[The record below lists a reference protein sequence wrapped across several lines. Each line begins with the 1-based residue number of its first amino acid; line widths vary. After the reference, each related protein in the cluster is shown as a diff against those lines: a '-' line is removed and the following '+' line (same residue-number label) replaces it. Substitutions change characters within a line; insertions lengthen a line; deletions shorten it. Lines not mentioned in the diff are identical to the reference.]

1 VTPEQ
6 PADRPSD
13 AHTSQT
19 IGSSPFAR
27 RLGLFSASVV
37 VVSGIIGGGI
47 FINPYLVA
55 NLLHTPGLILAAWG
69 AGGVLALC
77 GAFVFAE
84 LSTVIPRVGGQ
95 YAFCREAFGPVF
107 GFLHGWTLLLV
118 ISSGAVAAIA
128 VALADYAIRLTHWP
142 PVIGVPLAAGLLLA
156 LSGYHALGVRPG
168 AVLLNVVTT
177 SKVLVLTAL
186 IVAGLMAVRAPEA
199 APSPVTMD
207 TAALVSAFVA
217 ALFPIMF
224 AYGGWQNLN
233 FVAEEVVNPLR
244 NLPRAI
250 LIGVALVIVVYLSAN
265 LAYLRL
271 LSASGLALTRTPAAD
286 AAAVVWGETGAR
298 LMSVVILVS
307 LFGYL
312 NLALMT
318 APRVF
323 YAMAADG
330 LFFRAVGRVSP
341 RFHAPAVAIL
351 LQGGLGALLALSA
364 TYGKLVSFA
373 VFGDWVFFSLSGV
386 ALLVFRK
393 TLPHASRTL
402 PAPLYPLTPLLFVLS
417 GLGILVN
424 GFITDLP
431 NALGCSALIAIGV
444 PVYFLWVRLWPQ
456 VADKARRIDSPPP
469 VS

>member
-1 VTPEQ
+1 LRAGARIRTAGE
-6 PADRPSD
+6 
-13 AHTSQT
+13 
-19 IGSSPFAR
+19 SPFR
-27 RLGLFSASVV
+27 QRLGLFSASVV

-55 NLLHTPGLILAAWG
+55 RLLHTPGLILAAWT
-69 AGGVLALC
+69 AGGLLSLC

-84 LSTVIPRVGGQ
+84 LSTVMPRVGGQ
-95 YAFCREAFGPVF
+95 YAFFREAFGPLF

-142 PVIGVPLAAGLLLA
+142 SGVGLPLAVGILLA

-186 IVAGLMAVRAPEA
+186 IVGGLWIARSPEPA
-199 APSPVTMD
+199 DLTNPAETPWTVATS
-207 TAALVSAFVA
+207 FVA

-233 FVAEEVVNPLR
+233 FVAEEVIDPLK

-250 LIGVALVIVVYLSAN
+250 LIGVAIVIAVYLGAN
-265 LAYLRL
+265 LAYLRV
-271 LSASGLALTRTPAAD
+271 LSAHGLALTRTPAAD
-286 AAAVVWGETGAR
+286 LAGAVWGEGGAR

-330 LFFRAVGRVSP
+330 LFFRSVGRVSP
-341 RFHAPAVAIL
+341 RFHAPAAAIL
-351 LQGGLGALLALSA
+351 LQGGLAALFALSA
-364 TYGKLVSFA
+364 TYGRLVSFA
-373 VFGDWVFFSLSGV
+373 VFGDWVFFSLAGL
-386 ALLVFRK
+386 ALIAFRQ
-393 TLPHASRTL
+393 TRPHAVRTV
-402 PAPLYPLTPLLFVLS
+402 PAPLYPLTPILFVLS
-417 GLGILVN
+417 GIAILVN

-431 NALGCSALIAIGV
+431 NALGCSALIALGV
-444 PVYFLWVRLWPQ
+444 PVYFVWKRRAAMRHQSDPARL
-456 VADKARRIDSPPP
+456 
-469 VS
+469 

>member
-1 VTPEQ
+1 LREEAHIAT
-6 PADRPSD
+6 ATASD
-13 AHTSQT
+13 
-19 IGSSPFAR
+19 GSPFRR

-55 NLLHTPGLILAAWG
+55 RLLHSPGLILAAWT
-69 AGGVLALC
+69 AGGLLALC

-84 LSTVIPRVGGQ
+84 LSTVMPRVGGQ
-95 YAFCREAFGPVF
+95 YAFFREAFGPLF

-142 PVIGVPLAAGLLLA
+142 AGIGLPLAVGILLA

-186 IVAGLMAVRAPEA
+186 IVGGLWVARSPEPVALAVDA
-199 APSPVTMD
+199 APWGIATS
-207 TAALVSAFVA
+207 FVA

-233 FVAEEVVNPLR
+233 FVAEEVVDPLK

-250 LIGVALVIVVYLSAN
+250 LIGVAIVIAVYLGAN
-265 LAYLRL
+265 LAYLRV
-271 LSASGLALTRTPAAD
+271 LSAHGLALTRTPAAD
-286 AAAVVWGETGAR
+286 LAGAVWGEGGAR

-330 LFFRAVGRVSP
+330 LFFRSVGRVSP
-341 RFHAPAVAIL
+341 RFHAPAAAIL
-351 LQGGLGALLALSA
+351 LQGGLAALFALSA
-364 TYGKLVSFA
+364 TYGRLVSFA
-373 VFGDWVFFSLSGV
+373 VFGDWVFFSLAGL
-386 ALLVFRK
+386 ALIVFRR
-393 TLPHASRTL
+393 TLPHAVRTV
-402 PAPLYPLTPLLFVLS
+402 PAPLYPLTPILFVLS
-417 GLGILVN
+417 GISILVN

-431 NALGCSALIAIGV
+431 NALGCSALIALGV
-444 PVYFLWVRLWPQ
+444 PVYFAWKRRAATRHQSDPARL
-456 VADKARRIDSPPP
+456 
-469 VS
+469 

>member
-1 VTPEQ
+1 MPEFTP
-6 PADRPSD
+6 PNLTTD
-13 AHTSQT
+13 
-19 IGSSPFAR
+19 SPFAR

-37 VVSGIIGGGI
+37 VVSGIVGGGI

-55 NLLHTPGLILAAWG
+55 KLLHTPGLILAAWV
-69 AGGVLALC
+69 AGGLLALC

-84 LSTVIPRVGGQ
+84 LSTVMPRVGGQ
-95 YAFCREAFGPVF
+95 YAFFREAFGPLF
-107 GFLHGWTLLLV
+107 GFLHGWTLLLI

-142 PVIGVPLAAGLLLA
+142 TAVGLPLAVGLLLA
-156 LSGYHALGVRPG
+156 LSGYHALGMRPG

-177 SKVLVLTAL
+177 SKVLVLVAL
-186 IVAGLMAVRAPEA
+186 IVAGLMAVRSPESATA
-199 APSPVTMD
+199 APAGSGIGL
-207 TAALVSAFVA
+207 ASSFLA

-233 FVAEEVVNPLR
+233 FVAEEVVSPLR

-250 LIGVALVIVVYLSAN
+250 LIGVGLVIAVYLGAN
-265 LAYLRL
+265 LAYLRV
-271 LSASGLALTRTPAAD
+271 LSASGLALTHTPAAD
-286 AAAVVWGETGAR
+286 AAGRVWGEGGAR
-298 LMSVVILVS
+298 VMSVVILIS

-351 LQGGLGALLALSA
+351 LQGGLGAALALTA
-364 TYGKLVSFA
+364 AYGKLVSFA
-373 VFGDWVFFSLSGV
+373 VFGDWVFLSLAGA
-386 ALLVFRK
+386 ALIVFRR
-393 TLPHASRTL
+393 TLPDAPRTV
-402 PAPLYPLTPLLFVLS
+402 PAPLYPLTPALFVLS
-417 GLGILVN
+417 GVAILVN

-431 NALGCSALIAIGV
+431 NALGCSALIALGV
-444 PVYFLWVRLWPQ
+444 PVYYLWAR
-456 VADKARRIDSPPP
+456 AARRRAEKRSR
-469 VS
+469 SAS